1 MFHVKQL
8 DLSNHISSWL
18 DLPFDNAQRV
28 AVQWSSAN
36 KDDWR
41 EGKQRRKVVTMANQM
56 TLASKV
62 DGAQVTIKNGALR
75 AETQRIVDALNEAK
89 NSLYV
94 VAYTMNKIH
103 TGKLYVADGFA
114 DIYDYGNVVFGY
126 KRAMVNNL
134 VRVGATYL
142 TSDGKDVKS
151 LMAHSDDDYS
161 VSQIQELLTIPVDEA
176 KRLDAEGKIN
186 PDMTTKEI
194 REVVQAERKTKA
206 EGKPRVNK
214 LTEKQI
220 DSAFTRIT
228 EAVNTI
234 MRGIKSDDTE
244 TVLALNGA
252 ISAIVQACN
261 TAVDNVR
268 AEAAEAAKKP
278 AAKKPAA
285 KKPAAKKPAAKKA
298 VTGNDEADGE

>member
-1 MFHVKQL
+1 
-8 DLSNHISSWL
+8 
-18 DLPFDNAQRV
+18 
-28 AVQWSSAN
+28 
-36 KDDWR
+36 
-41 EGKQRRKVVTMANQM
+41 MANQM

-194 REVVQAERKTKA
+194 REVVQAERKAKT
-206 EGKPRVNK
+206 ESKPRVNK

-220 DSAFTRIT
+220 DSAYTRIT

-244 TVLALNGA
+244 TMTALSDAMN
-252 ISAIVQACN
+252 AIVQACN
-261 TAVDNVR
+261 TAVENVR
-268 AEAAEAAKKP
+268 AEAAKKPAKKP

-298 VTGNDEADGE
+298 ADGE